1 MSRLPILIALFLSGC
16 GSMPPPVV
24 FGHCEIPQ
32 AYDYVA
38 SGPDDLPEVLTPI
51 QKHLQDDLAERHE
64 HKTVADDFNG
74 FHDYV
79 KAKCNG

>member
-1 MSRLPILIALFLSGC
+1 MRYFFLAFLLAGC
-16 GSMPPPVV
+16 ATPPSVV
-24 FGHCEIPQ
+24 IRNCEIPS

-38 SGPDDLPEVLTPI
+38 SGPDDLPEVLTAL

-64 HKTVADDFNG
+64 HKTLADDFNG

-79 KAKCNG
+79 REKCNGNS